1 MHNRRLFLKLG
12 ALTSFQWLS
21 CKESSFNSAIVDKRR
36 KGDPL
41 VISTWNSGIAANE
54 AAWSILGT
62 RGRALDAVETGV
74 KVAEADPSNTSVGFG
89 GMPDRD
95 GNITLDAC
103 IMDEVG
109 NCGSVMCL
117 EKIKHPVSVARKVM
131 EESPHVFL
139 SGEGAYTFALA
150 HDFKPEDLAT
160 EKSKEAYAKWLET
173 SNYSPTINVE
183 NHDTIGMLA
192 LDYDG
197 NISGACTTSGMAFK
211 MRGRVGDSPIIGAG
225 LFVDNEVGA
234 ACATGLG
241 EEIIKVAGSA
251 IIVELMRQGISPENA
266 CKEMV
271 DRVRRRNSD
280 LTNKQVCF
288 IALNK
293 YGDHGSFAIYDGF
306 EYALKNAMEEK
317 LISSPSLLTLPD

>member
-1 MHNRRLFLKLG
+1 M
-12 ALTSFQWLS
+12 
-21 CKESSFNSAIVDKRR
+21 
-36 KGDPL
+36 
-41 VISTWNSGIAANE
+41 ISTWNSGMVANE
-54 AAWSILGT
+54 AAWSILAT
-62 RGRALDAVETGV
+62 RGRALDAVEAGV
-74 KVAEADPSNTSVGFG
+74 KVAEADPNNSSVGLG
-89 GMPDRD
+89 GMPDRE
-95 GNITLDAC
+95 GIITLDAC
-103 IMDEVG
+103 IMDEAG

-131 EESPHVFL
+131 EETPHVFL
-139 SGEGAYTFALA
+139 SGEGAYTFALT

-160 EKSKEAYAKWLET
+160 EKTREGYANWLET
-173 SNYSPTINVE
+173 SKYSPSINVE

-192 LDYDG
+192 IDYYG
-197 NISGACTTSGMAFK
+197 NISGACSTSGMAFK

-225 LFVDNEVGA
+225 LFIDNEVGA

-251 IIVELMRQGISPENA
+251 IIVELMRQGVSPENA

-280 LTNKQVCF
+280 LSNKQVCF

-293 YGDHGSFAIYDGF
+293 YGDHGSFAVYEGF
-306 EYALKNAMEEK
+306 EYAYTSTNEHK
-317 LISSPSLLTLPD
+317 LISSPSFLALPD